1 MRKYAKLRQEIVDYV
16 GATEVGTDVRRKTD
30 KSLGNLPSPMRAAVR
45 FPLHL
50 PVSLH
55 VDGGLIEAL
64 TEDISSTGACFL
76 SQVAPRVGSLLEW
89 NLRLPAAVMGMP
101 NAVEI
106 DCVGRVVWTRVDADG
121 VRVGALI
128 DDYQLKEERA

>member
-1 MRKYAKLRQEIVDYV
+1 M
-16 GATEVGTDVRRKTD
+16 G
-30 KSLGNLPSPMRAAVR
+30 SMPSPMRAAVR

-55 VDGGLIEAL
+55 VDGGLLQAL
-64 TEDISSTGACFL
+64 TEDISSTGARFL
-76 SQVAPRVGSLLEW
+76 TQVAPRVGSLLVW
-89 NLRLPAAVMGMP
+89 NLHLPAAVMGMP
-101 NAVEI
+101 NAVDV

-128 DDYQLKEERA
+128 DDYQLKDEQA